1 MQGEWNLL
9 SLQPI
14 PKQISKEDFNMIIE
28 KFPELKKTFQN
39 LGVNDF
45 TDPDRLKNVSL
56 NLPGIS
62 ETMGISPLT
71 LNAALP
77 NPSTPIA
84 QLSATLKKGIPENV
98 VFVKT
103 KDSSIDVSSALTFED
118 GNPSQKISLLS
129 GKSFQLILRPDQP
142 VTGIKGYITFKE
154 RNTAL
159 KTKDTGILQ
168 KLSSILKPSHIDPA
182 YADTQNIE
190 EKLVLTEFDYN
201 DDDHDGIWT
210 ADIQTPAP
218 AGDYELIN
226 VLQYKDLKLGSK
238 TLRMITVVDPEGY
251 VYRVEGDGS
260 ETRIQN
266 VTVSLYWFNPDTNK
280 YELWNAKNYQQ
291 SNPQITDKKGTYSFL
306 VPPGTYYLE
315 AKVDGYTNYQ
325 GKPFDVTAGNGIHT
339 NIEVVPIKD
348 WKNELTWQ
356 NILLVVFGI
365 ALFYNF
371 YRDRKL
377 RKKLKAREIV

>member
-71 LNAALP
+71 LNATLP
-77 NPSTPIA
+77 NPSTPITE
-84 QLSATLKKGIPENV
+84 LDATLKKGIPENV

-129 GKSFQLILRPDQP
+129 GKAFQLILRPDQP

-154 RNTAL
+154 RDTAL
-159 KTKDTGILQ
+159 ETKDTNILQ
-168 KLSSILKPSHIDPA
+168 KLSSILKPGHIDPA
-182 YADTQNIE
+182 YADDQNIE

-218 AGDYELIN
+218 SGDYELIN

-238 TLRMITVVDPEGY
+238 TIRMITVVDPEGY

-266 VTVSLYWFNPDTNK
+266 ATVSLYWFNPDTNK

-306 VPPGTYYLE
+306 VPPGTYYLQV
-315 AKVDGYTNYQ
+315 KTSGYQDYQ
-325 GKPFDVTAGNGIHT
+325 GKPFDVTAGSGVHT
-339 NIEVVPIKD
+339 NIEVVAVRD
-348 WKNELTWQ
+348 WKSEITWERII
-356 NILLVVFGI
+356 ILIFGI
-365 ALFYNF
+365 AIFYNF
-371 YRDRKL
+371 YGDI
-377 RKKLKAREIV
+377 KARRKRKATGV